1 VRSLVLDFTQTPL
14 VLLCRRYEVL
24 QRCGQVLKAPRGTPV
39 GYRSADGFS
48 VCWSKPDA
56 SIALHDVLL
65 LNAGYP
71 KTSANISMRLPVR
84 SRVASMMLRS

>member
-1 VRSLVLDFTQTPL
+1 MRSSAQGAARHAGWLPL
-14 VLLCRRYEVL
+14 GRRLFGV
-24 QRCGQVLKAPRGTPV
+24 
-39 GYRSADGFS
+39 
-48 VCWSKPDA
+48 WSKPDA